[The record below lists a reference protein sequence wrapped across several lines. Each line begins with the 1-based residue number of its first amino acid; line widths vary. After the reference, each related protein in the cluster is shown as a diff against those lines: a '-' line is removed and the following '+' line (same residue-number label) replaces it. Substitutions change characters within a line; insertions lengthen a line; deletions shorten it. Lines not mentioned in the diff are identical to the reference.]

1 MMEAEEETIT
11 TSAFPLSSG
20 RSENCL
26 WTKSIWLPID
36 AFPLANAV
44 TYKDLALS
52 FALFAH
58 MKVGTVMPTF

>member
-1 MMEAEEETIT
+1 MMEAEEGTTT

-20 RSENCL
+20 LSENCL

-36 AFPLANAV
+36 ALPLANAA
-44 TYKDLALS
+44 TYKNLTLS